1 MTSAERL
8 TLAVVAALMLSAVS
22 IFPLTTD
29 RDYLWMTL
37 ALVGS
42 SAVLAG
48 AARRLAA
55 PAGVSRLVVVAP
67 GVLVVLLL
75 REPIGDIILETVEHA
90 AAAYAPMEPHAGFRL
105 LSALVLWLLFVV
117 VEAIAVGLERPGWTF
132 PVLVLPFLVP
142 SIVLAE
148 EASPGYLILISAG
161 YIAVLATAVYGNV
174 VVDGAAGES
183 RRAGGPA
190 GLRRGL
196 GMAGGASLLI
206 AWVLTGAA
214 SSVIPE
220 RSGAFLDPSGMN
232 SSVQLGDPTLDLIRN
247 LRAPVDRVIM
257 TYRSDDGRG
266 RYLRLA
272 ALPSF
277 DADGF
282 HLVATDLL
290 PRPLSDP
297 PGLAH
302 LPGTVRL
309 DIEVDDFSSEW
320 LPVPW
325 APRDIVADGDWRY
338 DPRSLAVVAIGEDR
352 KAATRFLSY
361 SVTSWDLA
369 PGPDEVAAASS
380 GDPGD
385 DGLTLSL
392 PPDLDPDVVTLARQ
406 VTARA
411 TTDGERVLALLAWLR
426 SEEFTYST
434 AQIGGSTLDTVSDF
448 LLDSRTGYCEQF
460 SGSLAILTRAVGI
473 PSRVVVGFLPGVE
486 SEDGDYE
493 VSVRDM
499 HAWTEVYLAGFGW
512 VAFDPTP
519 SGAPGVAPVPTPT
532 TSASTS
538 VEPSVPVS
546 EAPVPTATASRPPTT
561 GTAPGPVDLTGW
573 AAGGLAVLA
582 VAFTPTALRGG
593 RRWWRLRPDRDPA
606 RMAED
611 AWDELRDTVIDAG
624 HAWPTGTPRQTAAA
638 LTAVLE
644 AEPAAAAKALAIQ
657 VEQARFA
664 PAVPPG
670 DVATQVRTAA
680 AGLNATRARTA
691 HPWRRL
697 FPRSVLP
704 FRG

>member
-8 TLAVVAALMLSAVS
+8 TLAVVAAMMLSAVS

-29 RDYLWMTL
+29 RSYLWMTL

-48 AARRLAA
+48 VARRLGA
-55 PAGVSRLVVVAP
+55 PAGLVRLVVVAP
-67 GVLVVLLL
+67 GLLVLLL
-75 REPIGDIILETVEHA
+75 LRDRIGDIILETTEHVA
-90 AAAYAPMEPHAGFRL
+90 TAYAPMEPHAGFRL
-105 LSALVLWLLFVV
+105 LSALMLWLLFVV
-117 VEAIAVGLERPGWTF
+117 AEAVAVGLERPGWTF
-132 PVLVLPFLVP
+132 PVLVLPFLIP
-142 SIVLAE
+142 SIVLSE
-148 EASPGYLILISAG
+148 ETSPGYLVLISAG
-161 YIAVLATAVYGNV
+161 YVAVLATAVYGNV
-174 VVDGAAGES
+174 VGDRATGGS
-183 RRAGGPA
+183 RRTGAPA

-214 SSVIPE
+214 SSVIPD
-220 RSGAFLDPSGMN
+220 RSGAFLDPSAMN
-232 SSVQLGDPTLDLIRN
+232 SSVQLGDPTLDLVRN

-257 TYRSDDGRG
+257 TYRSDDGKG

-290 PRPLSDP
+290 PRPLADP
-297 PGLAH
+297 PGLDD
-302 LPGTVRL
+302 LPATVRL

-352 KAATRFLSY
+352 KTATRFLSY

-385 DGLTLSL
+385 EGLTLAL
-392 PPDLDPDVVTLARQ
+392 PPDLDPGVVSLARE

-448 LLDSRTGYCEQF
+448 LLASRTGYCEQF
-460 SGSLAILTRAVGI
+460 SGSLAILARAVGI

-486 SEDGDYE
+486 GEDGYE

-538 VEPSVPVS
+538 VEPGVPVT
-546 EAPVPTATASRPPTT
+546 EAPVPTATASRPPTA
-561 GTAPGPVDLTGW
+561 GAAPGPVDLRGW

-582 VAFTPTALRGG
+582 VAFTPTALRRG
-593 RRWWRLRPDRDPA
+593 RSWYRLRPDRDPA

-611 AWDELRDTVIDAG
+611 AWDELRDTVIDSG

-644 AEPAAAAKALAIQ
+644 AEPAAAARALAVQ

-664 PAVPPG
+664 PTVPTG
-670 DVATQVRTAA
+670 DAAPQVRTAA
-680 AGLNATRARTA
+680 AGLKATRARTA

-704 FRG
+704 FRK